1 MGKDFM
7 NKVLF
12 LILIVLTMTVH
23 ASVTRQ
29 ISVSGQCLKS
39 VFPNRGTITITPT
52 ALEKTSQA
60 ALKKVGEQYEALR
73 NQVKS
78 LDLKDIEMQTTE
90 YTVKEEQVWN
100 GKSNKYEKKGYR
112 ANFGLSISTSDL
124 ARIGEVVVIATKLN
138 IEDVGSLN
146 TFLSPEL
153 AKSTHESCL
162 QEAIRNARE
171 KADKMVT
178 AAGSRTGKVITINEN
193 PKSQSPEYDLEASYT
208 MSDEMAQSRVS
219 QKAKPNI
226 LGLEAKPVK
235 ISVSIS
241 AVFGIE

>member
-1 MGKDFM
+1 M

-12 LILIVLTMTVH
+12 VNLLFLAAIAS

-39 VFPNRGTITITPT
+39 IFPNRGTITITPT
-52 ALEKTSQA
+52 ALEKTSQG
-60 ALKKVGEQYEALR
+60 ALKKVGDQYEALR
-73 NQVKS
+73 TQVKS

-100 GKSNKYEKKGYR
+100 GKTNKYEKKGYR

-138 IEDVGSLN
+138 IEDVGSLS
-146 TFLSPEL
+146 TYLSPEL

-171 KADKMVT
+171 KADKMVM

-193 PKSQSPEYDLEASYT
+193 PKSQSSEYVQEDSVLMKSASARGN
-208 MSDEMAQSRVS
+208 SD
-219 QKAKPNI
+219 AKPN
-226 LGLEAKPVK
+226 LVGLEAKPVK